1 MLITREVMTIAS
13 PAHDMFFFLQMMPL
27 LSVASARDVLMTPP
41 QLQSS
46 SPWRNQSK
54 KPYGCVVSS
63 TASASRTSFRHEF
76 SQTIKGRSG
85 YQERIQNII
94 SEPNI
99 SKPNTISFRESMTN
113 NISKSYTS
121 TPSNIKLT
129 CLSNPFLVNLFN
141 TSGHS
146 KAPILLR
153 LERVGDYV
161 RTFSQISNRK

>member
-1 MLITREVMTIAS
+1 MLVSENHIINFLKHFTDIVFAVSRVVKFTVIHGNLIGPLSNVFCAISLVGYTWVSLMMAFNKTSHSKDIVMLITREVMTIAS

-76 SQTIKGRSG
+76 SQTIKGRS
-85 YQERIQNII
+85 
-94 SEPNI
+94 
-99 SKPNTISFRESMTN
+99 
-113 NISKSYTS
+113 SY
-121 TPSNIKLT
+121 
-129 CLSNPFLVNLFN
+129 
-141 TSGHS
+141 
-146 KAPILLR
+146 
-153 LERVGDYV
+153 
-161 RTFSQISNRK
+161 